1 MHQNSTEYKFIKIII
16 MKQFLK
22 FTLATIVGIFIAS
35 LLCTLIFFGII
46 GAIAGASDSAT
57 VLKTNSVYELNLE
70 GTLIDRSED
79 DPFSGAFA
87 EAMGQRAEKM
97 IGLDDVLAN
106 IEKAKNDDNIVGI
119 YLKGGSLSG
128 GIASIKEIRNAL
140 IDFKKSG
147 KFVVAYS
154 DNYSQ
159 RMYYL
164 VSVADKILLNPQ
176 GMLELKGLSAQTMFL
191 KNTLDK
197 LGIEMQIVKVGTFKS
212 AVEPLI
218 TTKMSDANKMQVS
231 VFMNSIWNTILK
243 EVSASRKIPVKSL
256 NNFADEMMMFQPT
269 EKTKQ
274 YALVDSL
281 VYIDQV
287 DSILKSYAKN
297 MGKDEKLSF
306 VKHTAMTKLADNSKF
321 DKNKVAVIYA
331 IGEITDAQGDG
342 IVARDLVETIN
353 EVAKDSA
360 IKAVV
365 FRVSSPGGSAYASE
379 QIWHSLA
386 MLKTKKPLI
395 VSMGDYA
402 ASGGYYVSCMA
413 DQIVAQPNTIT
424 GSIGIFGVIPNLKGL
439 NDKLGFTYDG
449 IKTNK
454 MSDAIS
460 VNRAFTPEERNLMQ
474 NYVNRGY
481 ELFVKR
487 CADGRKMTTDQIKE
501 IAEGRVWTGED
512 AMKIGLVDKI
522 GGLNDAI
529 KLAVAKAKLKTY
541 NVSEYPAKE
550 DFATKFMKSFGEEME
565 TRFVKAQLGEHYNLF
580 KQIRNVDKI
589 NGIQARMSYDLIIQ

>member
-1 MHQNSTEYKFIKIII
+1 

-22 FTLATIVGIFIAS
+22 FTLATIVGVIVAS
-35 LLCTLIFFGII
+35 ILFVLLFFAIV
-46 GAIAGASDSAT
+46 GAIAGANDSAT
-57 VLKTNSVYELNLE
+57 VLKANSVYELPLE
-70 GTLIDRSED
+70 GTLVDRSQD
-79 DPFSGAFA
+79 DPLTGAFA
-87 EAMGQRAEKM
+87 SAMGKTSENS
-97 IGLDDVLAN
+97 IGLDDVLSN
-106 IEKAKNDDNIVGI
+106 IRKAKENENIVGI

-147 KFVVAYS
+147 KFIVAYA

-176 GMLELKGLSAQTMFL
+176 GMLELKGLSAQTMFF
-191 KNTLDK
+191 KKTLDK

-212 AVEPLI
+212 AVEPLVN
-218 TTKMSDANKMQVS
+218 TKMSDANRLQVS

-243 EVSASRKIPVKSL
+243 DISVSRKIPFEKL
-256 NNFADEMMMFQPT
+256 NVYADEMMMFQPT
-269 EKTKQ
+269 EKAKQ

-287 DSILKSYAKN
+287 DSILKMSAKHLK
-297 MGKDEKLSF
+297 KDDKLVF
-306 VKHTAMTKLADNSKF
+306 VKHTSMMKVADTSKF
-321 DKNKVAVIYA
+321 DKNKVAIIYA
-331 IGEITDAQGDG
+331 VGEITDNDGEG
-342 IVARDLVETIN
+342 IVAKNMVKTIN
-353 EVAKDSA
+353 DVAKDNQV
-360 IKAVV
+360 KAVV
-365 FRVSSPGGSAYASE
+365 FRISSPGGSAFASE
-379 QIWHSLA
+379 QICHALT
-386 MLKTKKPLI
+386 MLKAKKPVI

-402 ASGGYYVSCMA
+402 ASGGYYIACMA
-413 DQIVAQPNTIT
+413 DKIVAQPNTIT
-424 GSIGIFGVIPNLKGL
+424 GSIGIFGVIPNISGL
-439 NDKLGFTYDG
+439 NEKLGITYDG
-449 IKTNK
+449 VKTNR

-460 VNRAFTPEERNLMQ
+460 VTRPFTPEERSLMQ

-487 CADGRKMTTDQIKE
+487 CAEGRKMKPDQIKA

-512 AMKIGLVDKI
+512 ALKIGLVDKI

-529 KLAVAKAKLKTY
+529 KMAVTKAKLTSY
-541 NVSEYPAKE
+541 NISEYPEKE
-550 DFATKFMKSFGEEME
+550 DFATKFMKNFSKDIE
-565 TRFVKAQLGEHYNLF
+565 TRFLKSQLGEQYNAFL
-580 KQIRNVDKI
+580 QIKNLDKI

>member
-1 MHQNSTEYKFIKIII
+1 

-22 FTLATIVGIFIAS
+22 FTLATIVGIIIVW
-35 LLCTLIFFGII
+35 LLGILIFFGIV
-46 GAIAGASDSAT
+46 GAIAGSSEKAT
-57 VLKTNSVYELNLE
+57 TLKPNSVYELTLE
-70 GTLIDRSED
+70 GNLIDRSKD

-87 EAMGQRAEKM
+87 SAMGNAKENSL
-97 IGLDDVLAN
+97 GLDDVLSN
-106 IEKAKNDDNIVGI
+106 IAKAKNDANIVGI

-147 KFVVAYS
+147 KFVVAYA

-164 VSVADKILLNPQ
+164 VSVADKVLINPQ

-212 AVEPLI
+212 AVEPLVN
-218 TTKMSDANKMQVS
+218 TKMSDANRLQVN
-231 VFMNSIWNTILK
+231 VFMNSIWNTMLK
-243 EVSASRKIPVKSL
+243 EVSASRKIPFEKL
-256 NNFADEMMMFQPT
+256 NMYADEMMMFQPT
-269 EKTKQ
+269 EKSKQ
-274 YALVDSL
+274 YGLVDSL

-287 DSILKSYAKN
+287 DTVIRKCAKGLKKS
-297 MGKDEKLSF
+297 EELTF
-306 VKHTAMTKLADNSKF
+306 VKHSAMTKLPDTSKY
-321 DKNKVAVIYA
+321 DKNKVAIIYA
-331 IGEITDAQGDG
+331 IGDITDAEGEG
-342 IVARDLVETIN
+342 IVARDMVKTIN
-353 EVAKDSA
+353 DVARDSA
-360 IKAVV
+360 VKAVV

-379 QIWHSLA
+379 QIWHALN
-386 MLKTKKPLI
+386 MLKAKKPLI

-402 ASGGYYVSCMA
+402 ASGGYYISCMA
-413 DQIVAQPNTIT
+413 NVIVAQPNTIT
-424 GSIGIFGVIPNLKGL
+424 GSIGIFGVIPNIKGL
-439 NDKLGFTYDG
+439 DEKLGITYDG
-449 IKTNK
+449 VKTNK

-460 VNRAFTPEERNLMQ
+460 VTRPFTPEERDLMQ

-487 CADGRKMTTDQIKE
+487 CAEGRKMTTAQIKA

-512 AMKIGLVDKI
+512 AIKIGLVDKI

-529 KLAVAKAKLKTY
+529 KLAVDKAKLKSY
-541 NVSEYPAKE
+541 YLNEYPEKE
-550 DFATKFMKSFGEEME
+550 DFTTKFMKNFSKDVEA
-565 TRFVKAQLGEHYNLF
+565 RFLKAQLGEQYSIL
-580 KQIRNVDKI
+580 KQIRNVTKL
-589 NGIQARMSYDLIIQ
+589 NGIQARMDYDLIIQ

>member
-1 MHQNSTEYKFIKIII
+1 

-22 FTLATIVGIFIAS
+22 FTLATIVGVIITS
-35 LLCTLIFFGII
+35 ILLMLIFFAVI
-46 GAIAGASDSAT
+46 GAVAGASESAT
-57 VLKTNSVYELNLE
+57 VLKPNSVYELNLV
-70 GTLIDRSED
+70 GTLIDRSKD
-79 DPFSGAFA
+79 DPFTGVLSHAFGKPT
-87 EAMGQRAEKM
+87 ENS
-97 IGLDDVLAN
+97 IGLDDVLSN
-106 IEKAKNDDNIVGI
+106 INKAKKDDNIVGI
-119 YLKGGSLSG
+119 YLKGGTLSG

-147 KFVVAYS
+147 KFIVAYA

-176 GMLELKGLSAQTMFL
+176 GMLELKGLSAQTMFF
-191 KNTLDK
+191 KKTLDK

-218 TTKMSDANKMQVS
+218 TTKMSDANRLQVT

-243 EVSASRKIPVKSL
+243 DVSVSRKIPFEKL
-256 NNFADEMMMFQPT
+256 NMYADEMMMFQPT
-269 EKTKQ
+269 EKAKQ

-281 VYIDQV
+281 VYIEQV
-287 DSILKSYAKN
+287 DSILKKSDK
-297 MGKDEKLSF
+297 KLKKGDNLVF
-306 VKHTAMTKLADNSKF
+306 VKQSAMNKVADMNKYN
-321 DKNKVAVIYA
+321 KNKVAIIYA
-331 IGEITDAQGDG
+331 VGEITDEEGEG
-342 IVARDLVETIN
+342 IVSKDMVKTIDDI
-353 EVAKDSA
+353 AKDDKV
-360 IKAVV
+360 KAVV
-365 FRVSSPGGSAYASE
+365 FRISSPGGSAYGSE
-379 QIWHSLA
+379 QICHALTL
-386 MLKTKKPLI
+386 LKAKKPVI

-402 ASGGYYVSCMA
+402 ASGGYYIACMA
-413 DQIVAQPNTIT
+413 DKIVAQPNTIT
-424 GSIGIFGVIPNLKGL
+424 GSIGIFGVIPNISGL
-439 NDKLGFTYDG
+439 NEKLGITYDG

-460 VNRAFTPEERNLMQ
+460 INRAFTPEERSLMQ

-487 CADGRKMTTDQIKE
+487 CAEGRKMKPEQIKA

-512 AMKIGLVDKI
+512 ALKIGLVDKI

-529 KLAVAKAKLKTY
+529 KMAVDKAKLKSY
-541 NVSEYPAKE
+541 NVSEYPEKE
-550 DFATKFMKSFGEEME
+550 DFATKMMKNFSKDIQ
-565 TRFVKAQLGEHYNLF
+565 TSLLKSQLGDQYNAF
-580 KQIRNVDKI
+580 QQIKNLGRI